1 VLAAGHYVVSKPY
14 LIFLVLA
21 GNPNLVSGG
30 GWQKK
35 QGFVAPGSTTKF
47 SELQFVV
54 FLHRDFAAL
63 KSLQKSLLPTF

>member
-30 GWQKK
+30 GQKK
-35 QGFVAPGSTTKF
+35 QGFVAPS
-47 SELQFVV
+47 
-54 FLHRDFAAL
+54 DDA
-63 KSLQKSLLPTF
+63 